1 MVLTNAQ
8 TTDLFQNAA
17 QMGITEKK
25 VVQLGNEG
33 ITTIANLVDF
43 EKYTIKQVADSIRRL
58 GGRIPDPTPNAE
70 PGETIPTPPFVF
82 RSKSQKGLLAACEI
96 VRYYKT
102 TGRGITT
109 AKISWNTVIKN
120 FEAQWKALKKRKKGY
135 GPEITKITKA
145 L

>member
-58 GGRIPDPTPNAE
+58 GGSIPDPTSNTAPRA
-70 PGETIPTPPFVF
+70 TIPTRLEKNP
-82 RSKSQKGLLAACEI
+82 RSDSSLRVK
-96 VRYYKT
+96 
-102 TGRGITT
+102 
-109 AKISWNTVIKN
+109 
-120 FEAQWKALKKRKKGY
+120 
-135 GPEITKITKA
+135 
-145 L
+145 